1 MLGRFSLAAWAPAA
15 LGIVCS
21 LSYLLT
27 VVMCS
32 LTSIR
37 TVVMCTLPSIR
48 NARTWVG
55 LSEFRPLLCL
65 CLSFA
70 EV

>member
-1 MLGRFSLAAWAPAA
+1 MLPVGRLCLAAWAPAA

-21 LSYLLT
+21 LFYLL
-27 VVMCS
+27 
-32 LTSIR
+32 